1 MRVRR
6 YFAFIDL
13 CGFTRF
19 TEVHGDEEAVAVLTG
34 FRTLVRFIASEHG
47 VRVAKWLGDGAM
59 FVSTDGPALAAAL
72 LVLDK
77 RASDAVDLPIRAGF
91 SGGDVILFEGD
102 DYIGGP
108 ANPASRPCDLAP
120 PRGNPARPALA
131 ELGSHGG
138 GPRPA
143 QPPPPPPLTPPRP
156 PRVSPL

>member
-1 MRVRR
+1 MG
-6 YFAFIDL
+6 
-13 CGFTRF
+13 GFTRS
-19 TEVHGDEEAVAVLTG
+19 TEVHGEEEAVAVLTG

-77 RASDAVDLPIRAGF
+77 RASDAVDLPVRAGF

-108 ANPASRPCDLAP
+108 REPASPPVGAAP
-120 PRGNPARPALA
+120 PRGIPARAHMA
-131 ELGSHGG
+131 EFVSHRGD
-138 GPRPA
+138 PRP
-143 QPPPPPPLTPPRP
+143 LEPRP
-156 PRVSPL
+156 RAPVLHPAPSPA

>member
-77 RASDAVDLPIRAGF
+77 RASDAVDLPVRAGF

-108 ANPASRPCDLAP
+108 VNLPSRLCDVAAPREILA
-120 PRGNPARPALA
+120 GADMA
-131 ELGSHGG
+131 EVGSGG
-138 GPRPA
+138 GGLRPVEPRPLPRLL
-143 QPPPPPPLTPPRP
+143 PPPP
-156 PRVSPL
+156 

>member
-13 CGFTRF
+13 CGFPRLPGVT
-19 TEVHGDEEAVAVLTG
+19 GDEEAVAVLTG

-102 DYIGGP
+102 DYIGR
-108 ANPASRPCDLAP
+108 SRYLPSPPCH
-120 PRGNPARPALA
+120 R
-131 ELGSHGG
+131 
-138 GPRPA
+138 
-143 QPPPPPPLTPPRP
+143 PPPPPTPAPAAQAPL
-156 PRVSPL
+156 L